1 MKQEKQHSSG
11 DEFERLEHHGT
22 VVGELWELIRVNKM
36 YWLIPLLVILLLLG
50 LLIFLGSTGAGPF
63 LYTLF

>member
-22 VVGELWELIRVNKM
+22 VVGELWELIRENKK